1 MWPDA
6 HAHTF
11 RKALLLF
18 LLLLHRGSKLLIVI
32 SQRPDHILVQ
42 SVLTSPD
49 HTHSCLSYC
58 LQLRSIIGWV
68 NPHIWHALK
77 IALTWSYAQKMH
89 VYIFQIQKA
98 LLPVFHQ
105 VAGLLTTIFCS
116 VTAQKF
122 KGRCLKVHWST
133 WTSCYFSITWYHVVA
148 THIAFYVCV
157 QLHGEDSC
165 AEGRQIY
172 WGFEWRLLYEQFYF
186 LFLVSL
192 FYSMLH
198 PVEWQKKNLGE

>member
-1 MWPDA
+1 M
-6 HAHTF
+6 HTHSEKLCCSSF
-11 RKALLLF
+11 YF
-18 LLLLHRGSKLLIVI
+18 CRGSKLLIVI

-133 WTSCYFSITWYHVVA
+133 WTSCYFSVMWYHIVA
-148 THIAFYVCV
+148 THIAFYICV

-172 WGFEWRLLYEQFYF
+172 WGFEWRLLYEYGF
-186 LFLVSL
+186 
-192 FYSMLH
+192 FYSLS
-198 PVEWQKKNLGE
+198 PSFTVCYIQQSDKKT

>member
-1 MWPDA
+1 M
-6 HAHTF
+6 HTHSEKLCCSSF
-11 RKALLLF
+11 YF
-18 LLLLHRGSKLLIVI
+18 GRGSKLLIVI

-133 WTSCYFSITWYHVVA
+133 WTSCYFSVMWYHIVA
-148 THIAFYVCV
+148 THIAFYICV

-172 WGFEWRLLYEQFYF
+172 WGFEWRLLYEYGF
-186 LFLVSL
+186 
-192 FYSMLH
+192 FYSLS
-198 PVEWQKKNLGE
+198 PSFTVCYIQQSDKKT